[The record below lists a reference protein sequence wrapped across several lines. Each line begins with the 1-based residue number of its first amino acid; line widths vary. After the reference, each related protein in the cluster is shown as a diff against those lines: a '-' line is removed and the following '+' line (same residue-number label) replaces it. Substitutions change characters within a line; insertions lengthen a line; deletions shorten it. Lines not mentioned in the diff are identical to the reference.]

1 MRILSIDGGGIKG
14 YLPATVL
21 AKLESQAGKPV
32 SAMTDMLAGTSTGA
46 ILALGLAAGIPA
58 ADLAAFYKA
67 KAGAI
72 FRRTLGRRL
81 RSAFG
86 LIDEQYDSDG
96 LRAGLVEIFG
106 DKTLADLSRAGPAVL
121 VVAYEI
127 EARRPVFF
135 ASWDAHRD
143 HCRDF
148 SLVDVAMASAAA
160 PTYFE
165 PVEIMSRGGDRLV
178 CVDGGIAANNPAL
191 CAAVELVKQDAPTS
205 RACLVSLGTGRED
218 KPYMLARARNWGLAG
233 WARPI
238 IDCMFSA
245 TSDVTDHQCRHLL
258 GERYVRLQADLSE
271 AVAMDATD
279 DRAFAVMR
287 LHAERIAERAEF
299 YAALRLLQEGA

>member
-14 YLPATVL
+14 YLPALVL
-21 AKLESQAGKPV
+21 AQLESQAGKPV

-58 ADLAAFYKA
+58 ADLATFYKA
-67 KAGAI
+67 KSRAI

-143 HCRDF
+143 HNRNF

-165 PVEIMSRGGDRLV
+165 PVEIMSQGGERLV

-191 CAAVELVKQDAPTS
+191 CAAVELIKQDAPTS

-218 KPYMLARARNWGLAG
+218 RPYMLARARNWGLAG

-271 AVAMDATD
+271 SVAMNATD
-279 DRAFAVMR
+279 ARAFAVMR

-299 YAALRLLQEGA
+299 EVALRLLGERE